1 MKDGSPKKGLV
12 ERIKKWD
19 AARDPAKAEQQE
31 EAIRRLQEQRETE
44 ARQREYAG
52 RTAFSVWD
60 YVMLESVR
68 RGDPRIRIRIG
79 TMKALASLE
88 RLSLAGWIE
97 KPAGKVPFDDME
109 RLEAFRDTNEY
120 RLYKD
125 RLGRILSGED
135 FGRMRHVL
143 DALHIKN
150 IDDWLVLTEEGR
162 RAAEEKRASM
172 RIAWDRLR
180 RLYVDKSAEFRQA
193 AEGHLESLPLFL
205 VMGFAN
211 GAMMAQ
217 MMSEAHV
224 DCPYWY
230 GELYVAGSP
239 NAWNELDGFNGGF
252 DGGF

>member
-1 MKDGSPKKGLV
+1 MKDGSTKKGFI
-12 ERIKKWD
+12 ERIKEWD
-19 AARDPAKAEQQE
+19 AVRDTTKTEQQE
-31 EAIRRLQEQRETE
+31 KAIRKLQEQRETK
-44 ARQREYAG
+44 ARQKEYAS
-52 RTAFSVWD
+52 RTAFNVWD

-79 TMKALASLE
+79 TMRALASLE

-97 KPAGKVPFDDME
+97 KPADKVPFDDME

-125 RLGRILSGED
+125 RLSRMLSGED
-135 FGRMRHVL
+135 FDRMHYVL

-172 RIAWDRLR
+172 RIVWDRLR
-180 RLYVDKSAEFRQA
+180 RLYMDKSAEFRQA
-193 AEGHLESLPLFL
+193 AKDHLEYLPLFL
-205 VMGFAN
+205 TMGFVN
-211 GAMMAQ
+211 GTMMAQ

-224 DCPYWY
+224 DYPYWY
-230 GELYVAGSP
+230 GDLYVTGSP
-239 NAWNELDGFNGGF
+239 NAWNVSDCF
-252 DGGF
+252 DGGFDVDF